1 MKPHEGLN
9 FLTASSKKN
18 HPWLSI
24 EYNRPS
30 LTNTEW
36 IGTWIESSDAR
47 CKKRK
52 EKKTLVY

>member
-9 FLTASSKKN
+9 FLNSSSKKT

-24 EYNRPS
+24 EYNHPS
-30 LTNTEW
+30 PIKKGW

-52 EKKTLVY
+52 EKKRKH